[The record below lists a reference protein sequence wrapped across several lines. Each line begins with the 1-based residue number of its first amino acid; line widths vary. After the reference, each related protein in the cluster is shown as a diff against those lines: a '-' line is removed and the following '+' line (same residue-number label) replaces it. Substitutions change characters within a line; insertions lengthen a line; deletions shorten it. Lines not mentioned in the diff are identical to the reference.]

1 MLHTRKN
8 QIVSGL
14 SARLLFALA
23 LACLVMGASVSW
35 AQSYKSSA
43 RSTVARSNPAEQSKG
58 EDEPLFSEYRGVRIG
73 MTAEE
78 ARQKMGEPQDKSDE
92 QDFFVFNEKESAQ
105 VFYDKAHKT
114 YAISIN
120 YLGTGGGTPA
130 PKAVLGSEIEA
141 QPDGSMY
148 KMVRYR
154 KSGFWVAYSRTA
166 GSDPLITVTMNKID

>member
-1 MLHTRKN
+1 MLHTRKT
-8 QIVSGL
+8 QILSGL
-14 SARLLFALA
+14 SVRLLFALA
-23 LACLVMGASVSW
+23 CLLMGASVGW

-43 RSTVARSNPAEQSKG
+43 RSTVAGSNPESKG

-78 ARQKMGEPQDKSDE
+78 ARKKMGEPQDKSDE

-120 YLGTGGGTPA
+120 YIGAGGSTPL